1 MKKPMKKVMAWV
13 LSLLIASAV
22 LPLGPKVS
30 AAVTGWVER
39 DGVQYYLKDGERVY
53 GWQYIDGRPC
63 YFNENGALASI
74 QGVDISEYN
83 GSIDWQ
89 TLASAGCEFAM
100 IRVGYRG
107 STIGGLYKDAL
118 FDTNMQG
125 AQSVG
130 MPVGVYFYSQAITIS
145 EAVEEA
151 EYVMNIL
158 SKYPKTEYPV
168 YIDVEETAGGGRL
181 EAANLG
187 RQAYTDI
194 VLAFCD
200 TLRAAGYN
208 SAVYSYQSR
217 LNYQLYADQFAKKG
231 YDLWYAYYNIDP
243 WGFDGDFQ
251 IWQYTG
257 TGRIDGIRGQV
268 DLNVSKVD
276 YSGAKD
282 LQNLGSKE
290 LLEGENAAS
299 EPENPTTPV
308 DVSGYPLV
316 RYGDSG
322 EYVKTLQ
329 TWLNQAGYN
338 CGSADGVYG
347 NGTYNA
353 VVKFQGDKGLDADGI
368 VGQQTWK
375 ALAAAVAGKN
385 TEPSEPSEPENPTTP
400 VDVSGYSLVRF
411 GDSGEYVKT
420 LQTWLN
426 QAGYN
431 CGSAD
436 GVYGSGT
443 YNAVVKFQGDKGLD
457 ADGIV
462 GQQTWKALAA
472 AVAGKNTEPSEPSE
486 PTEPENPTTPVDVSG
501 YSLVRYGDSGEYVKT
516 LQTWLNQAGYNCG
529 STDGV
534 YGSGTYSALV
544 KFQGDKRLDADGIA
558 GQQTWKALAAE
569 VAGNNTEPSEP
580 EKPSTPVDVSSYG
593 TVRMGS
599 TGEDV
604 RRLQNRLNTLGYNC
618 GSADGIY
625 GNGTYSAVVKFQKDK
640 GLDAD
645 GIVGQQTWRALYN

>member
-1 MKKPMKKVMAWV
+1 MAWV

-208 SAVYSYQSR
+208 SAVYSYQNR

-257 TGRIDGIRGQV
+257 TGRIDGIQGQV

-385 TEPSEPSEPENPTTP
+385 TEPSEPSEP
-400 VDVSGYSLVRF
+400 
-411 GDSGEYVKT
+411 
-420 LQTWLN
+420 
-426 QAGYN
+426 
-431 CGSAD
+431 
-436 GVYGSGT
+436 
-443 YNAVVKFQGDKGLD
+443 
-457 ADGIV
+457 
-462 GQQTWKALAA
+462 
-472 AVAGKNTEPSEPSE
+472 SE

-516 LQTWLNQAGYNCG
+516 LQTWLNQAGYTCG